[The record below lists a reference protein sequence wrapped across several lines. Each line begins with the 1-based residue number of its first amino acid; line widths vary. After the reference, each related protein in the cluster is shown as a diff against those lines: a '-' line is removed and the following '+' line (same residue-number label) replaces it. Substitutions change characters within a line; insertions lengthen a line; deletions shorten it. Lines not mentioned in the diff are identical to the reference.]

1 MALMTDFNAV
11 FMALKRIYTPY
22 ASAAVVTHDGPG
34 KYLLGT
40 HEVRP
45 KDGYRTAF
53 GGVDITTNYVSA
65 HLMPVYVHPELL
77 AGISSELRKRMQG
90 KSCFNFRNVQPDLFD
105 EYSKLVAMGFE
116 RFKQDGRFN
125 AA

>member
-1 MALMTDFNAV
+1 MTDFDAV
-11 FMALKRIYTPY
+11 FAALKRIYTPY
-22 ASAAVVTHDGPG
+22 AGAAVVTHDAPR

-40 HEVRP
+40 QEVRA

-53 GGVDITTNYVSA
+53 GGVDITSNYVSA

-77 AGISSELRKRMQG
+77 ADNSPELEKRMQG
-90 KSCFNFRNVQPDLFD
+90 KSCFNFRTVQPDLFD
-105 EYSKLVAMGFE
+105 EYSKLVAIGFE